1 MIQGDFHRPQP
12 GKTVTPPTSAP
23 AMTTSKK
30 TGKALLPRVDML
42 YQDPLV
48 RRRNFDEIA
57 LGYTREMAMREASRC
72 LQCKKPLC
80 VSGCP
85 VEVPIRDFIAEIL
98 KGDLDAAYRIIKTAN
113 SLPAVCGRICQQEN
127 QCEGKCVLGAKGEPV
142 SIGCLERYVADQYI
156 AATPCA
162 QVTGDNACAIQRPNL
177 KVACIGSGP
186 ASITAAGYL
195 ASRGIAVDV
204 YEALHEPGGILVYGI
219 PAFRL
224 PKDVVAKELGALRQ
238 LGVSFLTNRVGGRSV
253 TVAGL
258 LEQGYKAVFIGVG
271 AGLPTLLRIPGDKLI
286 GVFSAKEYLARVNLG
301 QAYAFGDDDTSGLSG
316 KNVTVF
322 GAGNVAI
329 DVACTAMRLGAQSVH
344 IVYRRTR
351 EEMPARRQEIIH
363 AEEEG
368 IQFELLAA
376 PLTFNGNPEMW
387 LESVTLQR
395 MRLGETDASGR
406 SSPQPI
412 EGAYYELKT
421 DLAIVALGSHPNP
434 GLLEST
440 PGLER
445 NKRGYIVIDKK
456 TGETSIPNVFAGGD
470 FVSGAATVILAMG
483 AGRRSAKEIA
493 HRLLK

>member
-1 MIQGDFHRPQP
+1 
-12 GKTVTPPTSAP
+12 
-23 AMTTSKK
+23 MTESKK
-30 TGKALLPRVDML
+30 AEKLLLPRVNMP

-48 RRRNFDEIA
+48 RRRNFMEIA

-72 LQCKKPLC
+72 LQCKKPMC

-85 VEVPIRDFIAEIL
+85 VEVPIRDFIAQIV
-98 KGDLDAAYRIIKTAN
+98 KGDMDEAYRIIKTAN
-113 SLPAVCGRICQQEN
+113 SLPAVCGRICQQEK
-127 QCEGKCVLGAKGEPV
+127 QCEGKCVLGNKGQPV
-142 SIGCLERYVADQYI
+142 AIGGLERYVADQYI

-162 QVTGDNACAIQRPNL
+162 QVTGGNACAMQHPGL

-186 ASITAAGYL
+186 ASITASGYL

-204 YEALHEPGGILVYGI
+204 YEALHEPGGVLVCGI

-224 PKDVVAKELGALRQ
+224 PKDVVAKELHALRQ
-238 LGVSFLTNRVGGRSV
+238 LGVNFLTNRVAGRTV
-253 TVAGL
+253 TVSGL
-258 LEQGYKAVFIGVG
+258 LEQGYQAVFIGVG
-271 AGLPTLLRIPGDKLI
+271 AGLPTLLRIPGDNLI

-301 QAYAFGDDDTSGLSG
+301 QAYAFGDDDSTGLSG

-329 DVACTAMRLGAQSVH
+329 DVACTAIRLGAETVH
-344 IVYRRTR
+344 IVYRRSR
-351 EEMPARRQEIIH
+351 EEMPARQEEIKH

-376 PLTFNGNPEMW
+376 PRKFNGNAEMW
-387 LESVTLQR
+387 LESVSLQR
-395 MRLGETDASGR
+395 MRLGEADSSGR

-412 EGAYYELKT
+412 DGACYELKT
-421 DLAIVALGSHPNP
+421 DLAVVALGSHPNP
-434 GLLEST
+434 GLLETT

-445 NKRGYIVIDKK
+445 NKRGYIVVNEK
-456 TGETSIPNVFAGGD
+456 TGETSVPGVFAGGD
-470 FVSGAATVILAMG
+470 FVSGAATVIMAMG

-493 HRLLK
+493 RRLLK